1 VGRGLGLAVS
11 LVLALGA
18 GSATHAQTVAPAP
31 APAPAARAETSVP
44 AFQAARFA
52 GMHMA
57 ATLLY
62 QSLKRAVTEGTDV
75 RNQVHQVEGL
85 IYWAGAIPGLF
96 PAASL
101 GGQSRAR
108 PEIDANRGDFLQKAR
123 NLRLAATRLAE
134 LAEAGDRPGFAA
146 QVDVVQAACADCH
159 STYRAES
166 APTGH

>member
-1 VGRGLGLAVS
+1 MILLLS
-11 LVLALGA
+11 
-18 GSATHAQTVAPAP
+18 SATVSAAPAQAQAPAP
-31 APAPAARAETSVP
+31 APTAQASVAAFR
-44 AFQAARFA
+44 AARFA

-75 RNQVHQVEGL
+75 RSQTHQAEGL
-85 IYWAGAIPGLF
+85 AHWAAAIPGLF

-101 GGQSRAR
+101 GGESRAR
-108 PEIDANRGDFLQKAR
+108 PEIDANRPDFLQKAR

-134 LAEAGDRPGFAA
+134 LAEAGDGPGFAA

-159 STYRAES
+159 STYRAED

>member
-1 VGRGLGLAVS
+1 MIAVVGAFSGL
-11 LVLALGA
+11 
-18 GSATHAQTVAPAP
+18 SAQAQS
-31 APAPAARAETSVP
+31 PAPAAPPTAQASVP

-62 QSLKRAVTEGTDV
+62 QSLKRAVTAGSDV
-75 RNQVHQVEGL
+75 REQEHQAEGL
-85 IYWAGAIPGLF
+85 AYWGGAIPGLF

-101 GGQSRAR
+101 GGDSRAR
-108 PEIDANRGDFLQKAR
+108 QEIDANRGDFVQKAR

-134 LAEAGDRPGFAA
+134 LSRAGDRPGFAA
-146 QVDVVQAACADCH
+146 QVDRVQAACADCH
-159 STYRAES
+159 STYRAED